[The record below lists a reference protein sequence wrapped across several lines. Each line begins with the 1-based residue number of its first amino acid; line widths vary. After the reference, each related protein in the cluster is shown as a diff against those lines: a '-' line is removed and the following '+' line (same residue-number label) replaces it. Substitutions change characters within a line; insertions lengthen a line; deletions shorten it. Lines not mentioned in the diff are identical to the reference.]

1 LDHQKLNLKSILS
14 LDTDTRKNLELPLI
28 PIEPFGSHS
37 MEPQTT
43 KRRKL
48 DTTAEMPQ
56 TSDYS
61 NPSVPMGAAATQNP
75 AATMKSYKSSSAA
88 APFAGDAYNSSLFK
102 LQVEEMLVEVKP
114 NYAKRLGPVGN
125 VLRKL
130 KTLIEAIPDREEM
143 PVSNCASFEIQ
154 YHVLNCYVVS

>member
-1 LDHQKLNLKSILS
+1 
-14 LDTDTRKNLELPLI
+14 
-28 PIEPFGSHS
+28 

-43 KRRKL
+43 KRRKV

-56 TSDYS
+56 ASDDA
-61 NPSVPMGAAATQNP
+61 NVDLKAPSVPATQNP
-75 AATMKSYKSSSAA
+75 SGTIAGMKAHKSSSAA

-125 VLRKL
+125 TLRKL
-130 KTLIEAIPDREEM
+130 KTFIEAIPDREEL
-143 PVSNCASFEIQ
+143 PVSSCTNFGIQ
-154 YHVLNCYVVS
+154 YNVLNCYVVS

>member
-1 LDHQKLNLKSILS
+1 
-14 LDTDTRKNLELPLI
+14 
-28 PIEPFGSHS
+28 

-56 TSDYS
+56 ASDDA
-61 NPSVPMGAAATQNP
+61 NVDLLAPSVPMGAAATQNP
-75 AATMKSYKSSSAA
+75 SGTVAGMKAHKSSSAA

-125 VLRKL
+125 ALRKL
-130 KTLIEAIPDREEM
+130 KTLIEAIPDREEL
-143 PVSNCASFEIQ
+143 PVSNHTDFGIQ

>member
-1 LDHQKLNLKSILS
+1 
-14 LDTDTRKNLELPLI
+14 
-28 PIEPFGSHS
+28 

-56 TSDYS
+56 ASDDANAFVPTGAPAAQ
-61 NPSVPMGAAATQNP
+61 NPSGTVAGTKPH
-75 AATMKSYKSSSAA
+75 KISSAA

-125 VLRKL
+125 ALRKL
-130 KTLIEAIPDREEM
+130 KTLIEAIPDHEEL
-143 PVSNCASFEIQ
+143 PVSNYINFGFR
-154 YHVLNCYVVS
+154 YHVLKCYVVP

>member
-1 LDHQKLNLKSILS
+1 
-14 LDTDTRKNLELPLI
+14 
-28 PIEPFGSHS
+28 

-56 TSDYS
+56 ASDDS

-75 AATMKSYKSSSAA
+75 TGTAATMKSHKTSSAA

-143 PVSNCASFEIQ
+143 PVSNCANFGIQ